1 MARAS
6 QQEAVINGCRNRL
19 RETDLKKLLITG
31 ANGKLGTRLILHLA
45 NQFDIRAIVRSER
58 AKESLQRS
66 VDSVDIRIVDY
77 NDESALA
84 MAAAECDHAVHLVGI
99 IRQTANSRYQSAHED
114 SCSTLVSATEK
125 AGLKSIV
132 YLSLIG
138 SDSNSGNPCFSS
150 RGKAEEILRSAG
162 IPVVIIRVPMV
173 LGEDDYASLSLAKKA
188 NARYVPVFRADSSE
202 QPIYAGDVIEA
213 IVQSLDIDRTETIEL
228 AGPESLSRQ
237 SLILRA
243 AELLG
248 HHPVV
253 INLPLGCGLL
263 LAGVLEVVSKNPPV
277 TRDMLN
283 VLDHDDDIDAISA
296 ARRLGITLTSLDD
309 MLKAVIRNNG

>member
-1 MARAS
+1 M
-6 QQEAVINGCRNRL
+6 
-19 RETDLKKLLITG
+19 KKILITG

-45 NQFDIRAIVRSER
+45 NQYDIRAIVRSER

-77 NDESALA
+77 NDVSALA
-84 MAAAECDHAVHLVGI
+84 MAAADCDHAVHLVGI
-99 IRQTANSRYQSAHED
+99 IRQTAGSLYQSAHEG
-114 SCSTLVSATEK
+114 SCSTLVSAVEK
-125 AGLKSIV
+125 TGLKSIV

-138 SDSNSGNPCFSS
+138 SDSDSGNPCFSS
-150 RGKAEEILRSAG
+150 RGNAEKILRSAS

-173 LGEDDYASLSLAKKA
+173 LGEDDYASQSLAKKA
-188 NARYVPVFRADSSE
+188 NVRYVPVLRADCAE

-213 IVQSLDIDRTETIEL
+213 IVQSLDIDRSETIEL
-228 AGPESLSRQ
+228 AGPESLSRK

-243 AELLG
+243 AELLD

-253 INLPLGCGLL
+253 INLPIGCGLL
-263 LAGVLEVVSKNPPV
+263 LAGVLESVSKNPPV

-283 VLDHDDDIDAISA
+283 VLDHDDDIDALSA
-296 ARRLGITLTSLDD
+296 AGRLGITLTSLDD
-309 MLKAVIRNNG
+309 MLKAVIRNNAS

>member
-1 MARAS
+1 M
-6 QQEAVINGCRNRL
+6 GDTFGYRNRL
-19 RETDLKKLLITG
+19 REKDLKKILITG
-31 ANGKLGTRLILHLA
+31 ANGKLGTRLVLHLA
-45 NQFDIRAIVRSER
+45 NQYDIRAIVRSER

-84 MAAAECDHAVHLVGI
+84 MAAADCDHAVHLVGI
-99 IRQTANSRYQSAHED
+99 IRQTADSRYQSAHED
-114 SCSTLVSATEK
+114 SCSTLVSAIEK
-125 AGLKSIV
+125 TGLKSIV

-138 SDSNSGNPCFSS
+138 SNSDSGNPCFRS
-150 RGKAEEILRSAG
+150 RGNAEEILRSAS

-173 LGEDDYASLSLAKKA
+173 LGEDDYASQSLAKKA
-188 NARYVPVFRADSSE
+188 NARYVPVFRADCAE

-228 AGPESLSRQ
+228 AGPESLSRK

-243 AELLG
+243 AELLD

-263 LAGVLEVVSKNPPV
+263 LAGVLEAVSKNPPV

-283 VLDHDDDIDAISA
+283 VLDHDDDIDALSA
-296 ARRLGITLTSLDD
+296 AGRLGITLTSLDD
-309 MLKAVIRNNG
+309 MLKAVIFI